1 MVLWALATAAVVI
14 WRMNRQAGNAGFIPV
29 ASIETGDPVRSVW
42 GVAGTKLL
50 VAATQA
56 GGEQS
61 CGLRIWQTP
70 QWNTATVLSG
80 PCGPVAVSRDGDRAA
95 WSLDGYLPTIVTAN
109 NVQILTMGPQAHR
122 HTGEIRALSFSRDGS
137 DLYSAAADGFVR
149 RWTVGNGKFL
159 ADLPDSDRRAF
170 QSLLVTSDLV
180 AAGEVAS
187 GSGAR
192 IKVWASQ
199 QKEPAVLEGA
209 HDTIAAMAY
218 DLPSQLFFA
227 GARNGEVLVWRLT
240 DEPNSVV
247 QPIRTDAPATEP
259 VQSLAIVSGTRLI
272 AAYAH
277 AMFSWGFSSTGMDR
291 PEGFRTAPPISGAAA
306 IGDEHS
312 EFLAVG
318 KGSDRS
324 IQIWRVLQ

>member
-1 MVLWALATAAVVI
+1 MDRRERKVPG
-14 WRMNRQAGNAGFIPV
+14 RSAGFGP
-29 ASIETGDPVRSVW
+29 PRFSV
-42 GVAGTKLL
+42 
-50 VAATQA
+50 
-56 GGEQS
+56 S
-61 CGLRIWQTP
+61 
-70 QWNTATVLSG
+70 
-80 PCGPVAVSRDGDRAA
+80 SRDQRPGGGGR
-95 WSLDGYLPTIVTAN
+95 
-109 NVQILTMGPQAHR
+109 
-122 HTGEIRALSFSRDGS
+122 SR
-137 DLYSAAADGFVR
+137 
-149 RWTVGNGKFL
+149 VGL
-159 ADLPDSDRRAF
+159 
-170 QSLLVTSDLV
+170 
-180 AAGEVAS
+180 
-187 GSGAR
+187 GAR

-218 DLPSQLFFA
+218 DRPSQLFFA

-306 IGDEHS
+306 IGDEHR

-324 IQIWRVLQ
+324 IQIWRVCRGTADWIIPPGGQEEMPRNSRRKRRSWRQRNPLVSGFNRKLSQQHTLRDAPRIGVRKVGWLAVPLWKTAGINNARRAGLIYGSRMAADSLS